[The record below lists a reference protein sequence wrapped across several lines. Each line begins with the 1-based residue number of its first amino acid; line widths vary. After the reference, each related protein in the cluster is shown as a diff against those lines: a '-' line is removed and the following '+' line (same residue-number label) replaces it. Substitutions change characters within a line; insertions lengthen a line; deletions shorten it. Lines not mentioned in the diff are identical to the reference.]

1 MCSTGQRSRMTA
13 RWISSTGAPGWTGS
27 FTTAAA
33 PTQTS
38 CTTASRAMWQRRCD
52 QSARH
57 CNHQGGR
64 PGPRAGAAASSC
76 WGGANPGLGRWRQG
90 RARGIIHSPRPRN
103 HRLVATRSREPMPSP
118 FPGMDPY
125 LEDEG
130 LWPIFH
136 HQLVMCLY
144 QILLPGLVDRY
155 RARVSQRH
163 YSTEQALFTSVVRE
177 EHHEDY
183 IEVRQRTDGR
193 LITLVDVVSPANKVT
208 AAGRAAYLEK
218 RKEGRSANA
227 NLVELDLVLQGQPT
241 LEYSRDG
248 LPDWDY
254 AVTVTRSTQAE
265 RYEIYT
271 ATLQKRLPRFRLPLA
286 ADDRDTV

>member
-1 MCSTGQRSRMTA
+1 
-13 RWISSTGAPGWTGS
+13 
-27 FTTAAA
+27 
-33 PTQTS
+33 
-38 CTTASRAMWQRRCD
+38 
-52 QSARH
+52 
-57 CNHQGGR
+57 
-64 PGPRAGAAASSC
+64 
-76 WGGANPGLGRWRQG
+76 
-90 RARGIIHSPRPRN
+90 
-103 HRLVATRSREPMPSP
+103 MPSP

-125 LEDEG
+125 LVDDG
-130 LWPIFH
+130 LWPVFH

-163 YSTEQALFTSVVRE
+163 YVTEQALFTSVVRE
-177 EHHEDY
+177 EHHEDL
-183 IEVRQRTDGR
+183 IEIRQRNDGR
-193 LITLVDVVSPANKVT
+193 LITLVDVVSPANKT
-208 AAGRAAYLEK
+208 AAAGRAAYLDK
-218 RKEGRSANA
+218 RREGKNAGA

-254 AVTVTRSTQAE
+254 AVTVTRATQPE

-286 ADDRDTV
+286 SDDRDTVLDLHTAFTRCYDQGGFAAKIDYRRDPSTALNSEDRQWLNEVLRQQKLR